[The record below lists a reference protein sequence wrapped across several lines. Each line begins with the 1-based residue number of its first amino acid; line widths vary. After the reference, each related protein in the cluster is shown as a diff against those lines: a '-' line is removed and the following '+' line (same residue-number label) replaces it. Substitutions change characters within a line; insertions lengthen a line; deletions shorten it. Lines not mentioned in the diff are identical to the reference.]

1 MSWALTP
8 AFMRALSTTNI
19 IGNPNCAVLRVA
31 GHVACYRDA
40 DMALYWAAAGF
51 MAAEKNFHKIL
62 GASEL
67 WIFAAGLKRPP
78 STNIDQDRT
87 VA

>member
-40 DMALYWAAAGF
+40 DMALEL
-51 MAAEKNFHKIL
+51 AEKYKARL
-62 GASEL
+62 
-67 WIFAAGLKRPP
+67 AG
-78 STNIDQDRT
+78 
-87 VA
+87 